1 MRRAGRL
8 APNKGC
14 EGVLALVLANSRGR
28 ALEGLT
34 AWQTKAAV
42 PFGGQYRIVDFVLS
56 NCVNSEIRSIALLTQ
71 YKSQSLIRHVH
82 AGRSEEHTSEL
93 QSLAYLVC
101 RLLLEKK
108 KKKKKIHTQIDYNYI
123 T

>member
-1 MRRAGRL
+1 MYRAGRF
-8 APNKGC
+8 AAGKGC

-56 NCVNSEIRSIALLTQ
+56 NCVNSEIR
-71 YKSQSLIRHVH
+71 
-82 AGRSEEHTSEL
+82 RSPS
-93 QSLAYLVC
+93 
-101 RLLLEKK
+101 
-108 KKKKKIHTQIDYNYI
+108 
-123 T
+123 